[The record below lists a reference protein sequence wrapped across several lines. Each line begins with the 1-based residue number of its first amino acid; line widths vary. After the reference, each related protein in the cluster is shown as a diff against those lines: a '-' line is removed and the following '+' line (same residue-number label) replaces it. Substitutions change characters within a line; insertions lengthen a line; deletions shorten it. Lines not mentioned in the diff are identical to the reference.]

1 MAKGPT
7 IEAPFS
13 KFAQKKTMRIARK
26 DDHETVSYLKYKLV
40 VEEGPIRRTTW

>member
-26 DDHETVSYLKYKLV
+26 ENHETVSYLKS
-40 VEEGPIRRTTW
+40 T